1 MKITIKIILFFTLCL
16 CLIYGVEANFEDTRC
31 RCVCPSVKN
40 FATSVNETSE
50 ELKRRYYTK
59 TNINAEI
66 CNPTNVVKSAISK
79 IINES
84 HVDAFLAN
92 CDCKYESRN
101 TVLIK
106 VVVIFVITIVILL
119 SAYMAFLL
127 FLDPRLK
134 KKAYG
139 IPYSQQH
146 DDSPTTDG
154 NIFSRPT
161 TTRSDSPP
169 TSLVNRPSGVI
180 RRVEA
185 EQSKWSRKVE
195 EQRRTVFQNHTM
207 LN

>member
-1 MKITIKIILFFTLCL
+1 M
-16 CLIYGVEANFEDTRC
+16 
-31 RCVCPSVKN
+31 
-40 FATSVNETSE
+40 
-50 ELKRRYYTK
+50 KRRYYTK

-66 CNPTNVVKSAISK
+66 CNPTNVVKNSISR

-106 VVVIFVITIVILL
+106 VVVIFVITVVILL

-127 FLDPRLK
+127 FLDPMLK
-134 KKAYG
+134 KKTYG
-139 IPYSQQH
+139 VPYSQQH
-146 DDSPTTDG
+146 DDSPTTDD
-154 NIFSRPT
+154 NIFTRNS
-161 TTRSDSPP
+161 TRSDSPQ
-169 TSLVNRPSGVI
+169 TNFVNTPSGVI

-185 EQSKWSRKVE
+185 EQSRWSRKVE

>member
-1 MKITIKIILFFTLCL
+1 MRIFIKIIFLFVYLFIQQNT
-16 CLIYGVEANFEDTRC
+16 VEANFEDTRC

-40 FATSVNETSE
+40 FATAVNETSE

-66 CNPTNVVKSAISK
+66 CNPTNVVKNTISG

-84 HVDAFLAN
+84 HIDAFLAN

-106 VVVIFVITIVILL
+106 VVVIFVITVVILL
-119 SAYMAFLL
+119 TAYMAFLL
-127 FLDPRLK
+127 FLDPMLK
-134 KKAYG
+134 SKSYN
-139 IPYSQQH
+139 IPYSQQR
-146 DDSPTTDG
+146 DESPTTDD
-154 NIFSRPT
+154 NIFARPNL
-161 TTRSDSPP
+161 RSESPP
-169 TSLVNRPSGVI
+169 TGLVNRPSGVI
-180 RRVEA
+180 KRVEA
-185 EQSKWSRKVE
+185 EQNKWSRKVE

>member
-1 MKITIKIILFFTLCL
+1 MKTTTKNILLYTLYLYIIHC
-16 CLIYGVEANFEDTRC
+16 VEANFEDTRC

-40 FATSVNETSE
+40 FITSVNETSE

-66 CNPTNVVKSAISK
+66 CNPTNVVKNSISR

-106 VVVIFVITIVILL
+106 VVVIFVITVVILL

-127 FLDPRLK
+127 FLDPMLK
-134 KKAYG
+134 KKTYG
-139 IPYSQQH
+139 VPYSQQH
-146 DDSPTTDG
+146 DDSPTTDD
-154 NIFSRPT
+154 NIFTRNS
-161 TTRSDSPP
+161 TRSDSPQ
-169 TSLVNRPSGVI
+169 TNFVNTPSGVI

-185 EQSKWSRKVE
+185 EQSRWSRKVE